1 MPQVRSRGRWVAA
14 LLLPLLLG
22 GCANWKDYFVTYS
35 EQVGELRTQLRTGHA
50 DEARKAVRES
60 TPGDNN
66 YLLDRLEEG
75 RIALLAGDMTGSRRA
90 FDAADKAISADDLAA
105 RYRVSS
111 ALQQGGSLLTN
122 DQTIA
127 YQPAD
132 FERTLLHHYLALDY
146 LFAND
151 RQGALVELRRAN
163 QEQEAAAERRARD
176 VADAEQAALSQQLSQ
191 QAPSMDRLIGSAK
204 SGFWNPYTFFFSAL
218 LYEADGNLNDAW
230 VDLQRAYQLAPD
242 QPSVQDALLRLA
254 RLRGSA
260 DELADIEKKVGR
272 KAPPADPT
280 SGQLVVLYEEGLI
293 PLRRELWLPLPISTS
308 AGDFR
313 TFTVAL
319 PYYDNWSEPSLPLT
333 ISAGGVHGQ
342 ASELGNIEAL
352 AAYDLKER
360 LPGMVTRQL
369 LRLFAKE
376 QVRQVASQQA
386 NDIGNLVVGIFN
398 TLSEHADTRSW
409 STLPARASVWSASL
423 PAGSQSVELNG
434 RRERVVINPGRTTL
448 VWVNRVAPDL
458 QIRTISL

>member
-1 MPQVRSRGRWVAA
+1 
-14 LLLPLLLG
+14 
-22 GCANWKDYFVTYS
+22 
-35 EQVGELRTQLRTGHA
+35 
-50 DEARKAVRES
+50 
-60 TPGDNN
+60 
-66 YLLDRLEEG
+66 
-75 RIALLAGDMTGSRRA
+75 
-90 FDAADKAISADDLAA
+90 
-105 RYRVSS
+105 
-111 ALQQGGSLLTN
+111 
-122 DQTIA
+122 
-127 YQPAD
+127 
-132 FERTLLHHYLALDY
+132 
-146 LFAND
+146 
-151 RQGALVELRRAN
+151 
-163 QEQEAAAERRARD
+163 
-176 VADAEQAALSQQLSQ
+176 
-191 QAPSMDRLIGSAK
+191 
-204 SGFWNPYTFFFSAL
+204 
-218 LYEADGNLNDAW
+218 
-230 VDLQRAYQLAPD
+230 APD